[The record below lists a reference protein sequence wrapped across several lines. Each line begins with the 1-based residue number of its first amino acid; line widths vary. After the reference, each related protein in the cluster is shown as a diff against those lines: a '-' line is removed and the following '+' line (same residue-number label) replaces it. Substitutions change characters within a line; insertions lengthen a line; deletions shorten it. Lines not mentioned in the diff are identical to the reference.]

1 MSLLTPEIAEEVL
14 AACQNGAAE
23 ANEALARSLDCE
35 GMQIE
40 PMETVA
46 LSEGSLPEGID
57 GPGLA
62 VLLKV
67 DSAAAVLIVPESSG
81 LLPDWYAD
89 PDVSGQ
95 SKLDTLAQEL
105 GMLLLPE
112 SCMPTDFKS
121 SRVED
126 LSAALRLGELAESAA
141 EVLLKLT
148 AGEKS
153 AIAHLVWPIEN
164 PDALLSSPESKSQ
177 EGEGEQ
183 KASEDA
189 VSSAPTTA
197 AASVTVGEAGF
208 TAKVIPQ
215 DFASGIHRLP
225 QYGRSLLKIKVPVIA
240 TLARKK
246 QSIAEIIKLAPGDI
260 IQFEKSCE
268 DALDL
273 EVGNQSVALGEAV
286 KIGDKF
292 GLRIISIVMP
302 SERFKPL
309 GGQGAS

>member
-14 AACQNGAAE
+14 AACQEGVAE

-35 GMQIE
+35 GIQIE
-40 PMETVA
+40 PTETA
-46 LSEGSLPEGID
+46 TLAEGSQPEGIE

-67 DSAAAVLIVPESSG
+67 DSVAAVLVVPESSG
-81 LLPDWYAD
+81 LLPEWYAD

-126 LSAALRLGELAESAA
+126 LSAALQSGGLASAAA

-148 AGEKS
+148 AGDKS
-153 AIAHLVWPIEN
+153 TIAHLVWPIEN
-164 PDALLSSPESKSQ
+164 PDAVLPSPPSESQEDEGEEKAPESSDPT
-177 EGEGEQ
+177 
-183 KASEDA
+183 ATPA
-189 VSSAPTTA
+189 APA
-197 AASVTVGEAGF
+197 TVGEAGF
-208 TAKVIPQ
+208 ASRGVPQ
-215 DFASGIHRLP
+215 DFASGVHRLP
-225 QYGRSLLKIKVPVIA
+225 QYGRSLLKIEVPVVA

-246 QSIAEIIKLAPGDI
+246 QSITDIIELAPGDI

-268 DALDL
+268 DALTL
-273 EVGNQSVALGEAV
+273 EVGNQPVALGEAV
-286 KIGDKF
+286 KVGDKF
-292 GLRIISIVMP
+292 GLRIISIEMP
-302 SERFKPL
+302 DERFESL
-309 GGQGAS
+309 GRQSAP